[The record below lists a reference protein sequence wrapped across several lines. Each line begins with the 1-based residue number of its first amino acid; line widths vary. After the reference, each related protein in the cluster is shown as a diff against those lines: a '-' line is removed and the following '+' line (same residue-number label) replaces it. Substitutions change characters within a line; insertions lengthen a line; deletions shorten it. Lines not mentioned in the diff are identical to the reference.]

1 MTPLERIHIL
11 LVEDNEGDV
20 ILTSEAFENARLQSV
35 LSVVRDGESA
45 MDFLLK
51 RHRYLD
57 VKVPDLILLDLN
69 LPRKNGYEVL
79 QFLKADTNLKHIPVI
94 VLSTSS
100 SMNDVNKCYENYANC
115 YITKPMDIENF
126 FNVVSKIE
134 NFWLSTVT
142 LPKKNRIEN
151 DQRQ

>member
-1 MTPLERIHIL
+1 MERIHIL

-20 ILTSEAFENARLQSV
+20 TLTSEAFENARLQSV

-57 VKVPDLILLDLN
+57 VKIPDLILLDLN

-134 NFWLSTVT
+134 NFWLSTVA

>member
-1 MTPLERIHIL
+1 M
-11 LVEDNEGDV
+11 EDNEGDV
-20 ILTSEAFENARLQSV
+20 TLTSEAFENARLQSV

-57 VKVPDLILLDLN
+57 VKIPDLILLDLN

-134 NFWLSTVT
+134 NFWLSTVA

>member
-1 MTPLERIHIL
+1 MELIHIL

-20 ILTSEAFENARLQSV
+20 ILTSEAFESARLQSV

-57 VKVPDLILLDLN
+57 VKDPDLILLDLN

-100 SMNDVNKCYENYANC
+100 SMDDVNKCYENYANC

-126 FNVVSKIE
+126 FSIVSKIE

>member
-1 MTPLERIHIL
+1 
-11 LVEDNEGDV
+11 VEDNEGDV

-51 RHRYLD
+51 RHQYLD
-57 VKVPDLILLDLN
+57 VKIPDLILLDLN

-79 QFLKADTNLKHIPVI
+79 QFLKANTNLKHIPVI

-126 FNVVSKIE
+126 FSIVSKIE

-142 LPKKNRIEN
+142 LPKKNNIEN

>member
-1 MTPLERIHIL
+1 
-11 LVEDNEGDV
+11 VEDNEGDV

-57 VKVPDLILLDLN
+57 VKIPDLILLDLN

-134 NFWLSTVT
+134 NFWLSTVA

>member
-1 MTPLERIHIL
+1 
-11 LVEDNEGDV
+11 VEDNEGDV
-20 ILTSEAFENARLQSV
+20 TLTSEAFENARLQSV

-57 VKVPDLILLDLN
+57 VKIPDLILLDLN

-134 NFWLSTVT
+134 NFWLSTVA

>member
-1 MTPLERIHIL
+1 MHIL
-11 LVEDNEGDV
+11 LVEDNEGYV
-20 ILTSEAFENARLQSV
+20 ILTAEAFESAKLASD

-45 MDFLLK
+45 IDFLLK
-51 RHRYLD
+51 RHQYLH

-115 YITKPMDIENF
+115 YITKPMDIESF
-126 FNVVSKIE
+126 FSIVSKIE

>member
-1 MTPLERIHIL
+1 
-11 LVEDNEGDV
+11 VEDNEGDV
-20 ILTSEAFENARLQSV
+20 ILTSEAFESARLQSV

-57 VKVPDLILLDLN
+57 VKDPDLILLDLN

-100 SMNDVNKCYENYANC
+100 SMDDVNKCYENYANC

-126 FNVVSKIE
+126 FSIVSKIE

>member
-1 MTPLERIHIL
+1 MERIHIL

-20 ILTSEAFENARLQSV
+20 TLTSEAFENARLQSV

-57 VKVPDLILLDLN
+57 VKIPDLILLDLN

>member
-1 MTPLERIHIL
+1 MHIL

-20 ILTSEAFENARLQSV
+20 ILTSEAFESAKLASD

-45 MDFLLK
+45 IDFLLK
-51 RHRYLD
+51 RHQYLH

-115 YITKPMDIENF
+115 YITKPMDIESF
-126 FNVVSKIE
+126 FSIVSKIE

>member
-69 LPRKNGYEVL
+69 LPRKNGHEVL

>member
-1 MTPLERIHIL
+1 MEIIHIL

-20 ILTSEAFENARLQSV
+20 ILTSEAFESAKLQSV

-57 VKVPDLILLDLN
+57 VKDPDLILLDLN
-69 LPRKNGYEVL
+69 LPRRNGYEVL

-126 FNVVSKIE
+126 FSIVSKIE

>member
-1 MTPLERIHIL
+1 MERTHIL

-20 ILTSEAFENARLQSV
+20 MLASEAFESAKLRCD

-45 MDFLLK
+45 MDFLLR
-51 RHRYLD
+51 RHQYLD

-69 LPRKNGYEVL
+69 LPKKNGYEVL
-79 QFLKADTNLKHIPVI
+79 QFLKTNTNLKHIPVI

-100 SMNDVNKCYENYANC
+100 SMDEVNKCYENHANC

-126 FNVVSKIE
+126 FNIVSKIE
-134 NFWLSTVT
+134 NFWLTAVN

>member
-1 MTPLERIHIL
+1 MHIL

-51 RHRYLD
+51 RHGYLD

-69 LPRKNGYEVL
+69 LPRKDGYEVL
-79 QFLKADTNLKHIPVI
+79 KFLKADTNLKHIPVI

-100 SMNDVNKCYENYANC
+100 SMDDVNKCYENYANC
-115 YITKPMDIENF
+115 YITKPMDIESF
-126 FNVVSKIE
+126 FSIVSKIE

-151 DQRQ
+151 DERQ

>member
-57 VKVPDLILLDLN
+57 VKIPDLILLDLN

-134 NFWLSTVT
+134 NFWLSTVA

>member
-1 MTPLERIHIL
+1 MERIHIL

-20 ILTSEAFENARLQSV
+20 TLTSEAFENARLQSV

-57 VKVPDLILLDLN
+57 VKIPDLILLDLN

-79 QFLKADTNLKHIPVI
+79 QFLKADMNLKHIPVI

-134 NFWLSTVT
+134 NFWLSTVA

>member
-1 MTPLERIHIL
+1 M
-11 LVEDNEGDV
+11 EDNEGDV
-20 ILTSEAFENARLQSV
+20 ILTSEAFESARLQSV

-57 VKVPDLILLDLN
+57 VKDPDLILLDLN

-100 SMNDVNKCYENYANC
+100 SMDDVNKCYENYANC

-126 FNVVSKIE
+126 FSIVSKIE